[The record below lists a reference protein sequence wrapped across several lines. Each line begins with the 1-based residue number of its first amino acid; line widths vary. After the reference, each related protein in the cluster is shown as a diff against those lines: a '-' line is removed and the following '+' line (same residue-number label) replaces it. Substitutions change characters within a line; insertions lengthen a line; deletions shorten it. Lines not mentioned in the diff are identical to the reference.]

1 MEINFEILLMSNIPI
16 VKPINV
22 KEYDFKQSKYEVAP
36 KLPVSMIITGPSGSG
51 KGILLQSLIL
61 DIYRDVFARVYVWSP
76 SVSIDPNWSPV
87 KRYIQTEL
95 KVDTEKEKCFF
106 DEYNPSELEA
116 VINRQ
121 HKITEYQK
129 KNGHK
134 QLHSILIIV
143 DDFADS
149 KEFSRNSPLLNQL
162 YVRGRHKGCNIITA
176 TQKFNALSPIIRV
189 N

>member
-1 MEINFEILLMSNIPI
+1 MSKNNIPI

-22 KEYDFKQSKYEVAP
+22 KEYEFKQSKYEVAP
-36 KLPVSMIITGPSGSG
+36 KLPFPMIITGPSGSG

-76 SVSIDPNWSPV
+76 SVSIDPNWIPV

-95 KVDTEKEKCFF
+95 KVDTEKEKCFC

-134 QLHSILIIV
+134 QLRSILI
-143 DDFADS
+143 
-149 KEFSRNSPLLNQL
+149 
-162 YVRGRHKGCNIITA
+162 
-176 TQKFNALSPIIRV
+176 V
-189 N
+189 NCHVYLTLC